1 MAAALRAEGLLL
13 PEEPQALADTAAT
26 TKHVPGKTKKGKKQA
41 AAADDNDAAGLGVVD
56 STPALTPAQQ
66 QQRAEEEALSKWLQ
80 LHCG

>member
-13 PEEPQALADTAAT
+13 PEEPQVLSDTT
-26 TKHVPGKTKKGKKQA
+26 VTKQGPGKAKKGKKQA
-41 AAADDNDAAGLGVVD
+41 AAADEGDAAGLGVVD

-80 LHCG
+80 LNCG